1 MKRKALMS
9 LGVLAI
15 VVVIGGV
22 ILHTGTEESG
32 LNGIAV
38 VGDVINL
45 EYDKGMETAYNDI
58 EEAKKQAEED
68 AKREE
73 EEAIV
78 KQEVE
83 QGLLEVPEEV
93 AVKELDTYLYATTDV
108 SLREGAS
115 VGSEKLGTVM
125 TGTKVHAIGQ
135 TEDNQ
140 WIKVEGIEGK
150 EGFISS
156 AYLQETAPTQ
166 DEQVAVQQQQEQQ
179 AELEQQAQ
187 ANQEAQAAENKS
199 QDEAAA
205 YVMKVAEELGLGNGD
220 YLENLPSSVYQGG
233 QGTGLLHAA
242 Q

>member
-1 MKRKALMS
+1 MKRKALIS

-15 VVVIGGV
+15 VAVIGGV

-32 LNGIAV
+32 LNGVAV
-38 VGDVINL
+38 VEDFINL
-45 EYDKGMETAYNDI
+45 EYDKSMETAYNDI

-68 AKREE
+68 ATEE

-78 KQEVE
+78 EQEVE

-156 AYLQETAPTQ
+156 SYLQETAPTQ

-205 YVMKVAEELGLGNGD
+205 YVMKVAEELGANTNGLRD
-220 YLENLPSSVYQGG
+220 VPSSVYNPNAGD
-233 QGTGLLHAA
+233 GLSWIHAE
-242 Q
+242 

>member
-15 VVVIGGV
+15 VAVIGGV

-32 LNGIAV
+32 LNGVAV

-45 EYDKGMETAYNDI
+45 EYDKGMETAYNNI
-58 EEAKKQAEED
+58 EETKRQA
-68 AKREE
+68 EE

-199 QDEAAA
+199 Q
-205 YVMKVAEELGLGNGD
+205 AEIQAFLMEGYDSGD
-220 YLENLPSSVYQGG
+220 SLANCCL
-233 QGTGLLHAA
+233 AN
-242 Q
+242 